1 MRPLLGVLAA
11 SLLMLATSG
20 ARAADAAAN
29 SGPGHPV
36 PYQPTATARATPT
49 APVRTENAGDVSPR
63 LVAASLVPDWI
74 LKATLYHTGN
84 AGVGLKDSIGCRPIA
99 MRTVATDPRL
109 IPRRTILFIA
119 ETVGLK
125 MPGGGVHDGFWYASD
140 VGGGI
145 KGNRIDLYTGIG
157 AASMSAA
164 RQLSLKSLRVVKAGT
179 FRGCPQI
186 GGHTDLLLQIAQR
199 SGILRP
205 QFAIAEAIADAW
217 QRRQQSGLPQR

>member
-1 MRPLLGVLAA
+1 MRPILGVLAA
-11 SLLMLATSG
+11 SLLLLATSG
-20 ARAADAAAN
+20 ARAADA
-29 SGPGHPV
+29 GPGKPQ
-36 PYQPTATARATPT
+36 PYQPSANAAAAPAASTPAR
-49 APVRTENAGDVSPR
+49 PVERGDVSPR

-99 MRTVATDPRL
+99 MRTVATDPHL

-119 ETVGLK
+119 ETVGLR
-125 MPGGGVHDGFWYASD
+125 MPGGGTHDGFWYASD

-157 AASMSAA
+157 APSMAPA
-164 RQLSLKSLRVVKAGT
+164 RLLSLKNLRVVKAGT

-186 GGHTDLLLQIAQR
+186 GSHTDLLLQIAQR
-199 SGILRP
+199 SGLLRP
-205 QFAIAEAIADAW
+205 QFAIAEFLADQW
-217 QRRQQSGLPQR
+217 QRHQAGLIQP